1 MTQQS
6 AKAAELTEQLRAG
19 EEVVKRL
26 EHDVARANQE
36 RLFLTAAHRA
46 EGATKEA
53 VEVQDMRYNL
63 DNMQLLSQRL
73 ARYKKLLKAFESYV
87 RRTVCGECRGMG
99 KIRYVICEDESEYK
113 ECPDCDGTGI
123 VE

>member
-63 DNMQLLSQRL
+63 DNTELLSRRL
-73 ARYKKLLKAFESYV
+73 ARYKLLLKAFESYV
-87 RRTVCGECRGMG
+87 RTVVCRECGGHG
-99 KIRYVICEDESEYK
+99 KIRECIDKDESIYH
-113 ECPDCDGTGI
+113 DCHRCKGAGI
-123 VE
+123 IE